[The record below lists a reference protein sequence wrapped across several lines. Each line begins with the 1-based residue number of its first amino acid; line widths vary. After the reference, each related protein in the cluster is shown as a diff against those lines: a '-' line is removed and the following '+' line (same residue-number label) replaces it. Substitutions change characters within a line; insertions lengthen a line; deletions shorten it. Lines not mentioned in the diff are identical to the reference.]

1 MKDYAII
8 KIEDLEL
15 IDFAQVN
22 QTKETIRK
30 DLTQTKFIIKWVN
43 NNTPTFI
50 TDKSVIPLEL
60 LSHSEI
66 LQYLED
72 NSIDWNEPLI

>member
-8 KIEDLEL
+8 KIEDLDL
-15 IDFAQVN
+15 IDFEQVN

-30 DLTQTKFIIKWVN
+30 DLAQNKFIVKWVD

-50 TDKSVIPLEL
+50 VDKSVIPLEL
-60 LSHSEI
+60 FSHSEI
-66 LQYLED
+66 IQYLED